1 MGFALF
7 FNIIAVIV
15 STVASIILII
25 FTAALNEFY
34 SDWRDKCSAPFGNDN
49 QCQCTLYDGSYSSTS
64 ETCKYKDI
72 LLACLI
78 IIINR
83 DFIRNIKQTKT

>member
-25 FTAALNEFY
+25 FTIALNNFL
-34 SDWRDKCSAPFGNDN
+34 DRQNQCITTLDN
-49 QCQCTLYDGSYSSTS
+49 QCKCDYDYDSSYSSDYI
-64 ETCKYKDI
+64 TCEYD
-72 LLACLI
+72 
-78 IIINR
+78 N
-83 DFIRNIKQTKT
+83 FI